1 MRKLREFKRKI
12 EIRKKAEIRRVTE
25 LVEKAMSQNKE
36 EVEIYFKLRK
46 GTEKK
51 IKEMGY
57 ELLTEQITPNEK
69 ILKVRW

>member
-1 MRKLREFKRKI
+1 MRRLREFKRKI
-12 EIRKKAEIRRVTE
+12 EIRKKAEIKRVTE
-25 LVEKAMSQNKE
+25 LVEKAMNQNKE

-57 ELLTEQITPNEK
+57 ELLTEQITQNEK